1 MNNKYSEMISEIS
14 MQEFISAINF
24 SYDGVWITDG
34 EGETL
39 FVNNSIS
46 RITNLK
52 KKEVEGRNMKDLV
65 EQGVFD
71 KSATLIAIE
80 KKEVVTIIQ
89 KVHTGV
95 TTMVTASPIFGDNGK
110 IKKIITNVRDIT
122 ELNNL
127 KDKIELLE
135 ATQAAYKEELNE
147 LKMELFRSD
156 GVIAASHKMQNLLH
170 TSSRLSR
177 YDSPITISGEKG
189 SGKEMIARLIHE
201 NSGRS
206 QRPFVK
212 VNCTL
217 PAELLI
223 MDILGNNAHGNQGQ
237 SRDNNISLIEAAQG
251 GVLYVE
257 NADQLPKPLQSEII
271 ETIEKL
277 NKKPTLDNMEN
288 ADSIRII
295 SSTSQRTD
303 ADGSTNSKHPLLS
316 YSVFT
321 IEIPPLKERP
331 EDIPLLTKHFLDRL
345 IRQYGKDIRIPSSTI
360 YDFLQR
366 PWEGNVKELK
376 NTIERLYILADDG
389 WLSDNFTHKGDASN
403 SREAAKKMTLKSM
416 LEEHEKS
423 IIEKAFSRY
432 KTSQLVAK
440 ALGIS
445 QASAVRKAQKFSVK
459 LKKRG
464 RPKRG

>member
-1 MNNKYSEMISEIS
+1 MPNKGSKTNTEIS
-14 MQEFISAINF
+14 LQEFISAINF

-34 EGETL
+34 EGKTL
-39 FVNNSIS
+39 FVNNSIP
-46 RITNLK
+46 RITRLEK
-52 KKEVEGRNMKDLV
+52 QLVEGKNMQDLV

-95 TTMVTASPIFGDNGK
+95 ITMVTASPIFGNDGK
-110 IKKIITNVRDIT
+110 IQKVITNVRDIT
-122 ELNNL
+122 ELNKL
-127 KDKIELLE
+127 KDKIEFLE
-135 ATQAAYKEELNE
+135 ATQAAYEKELKE
-147 LKMELFRSD
+147 LKMKLFRSD
-156 GVIAASHKMQNLLH
+156 GIIAASHRMQDVIQ
-170 TSSRLSR
+170 TSTRLSK

-201 NSGRS
+201 NSERS
-206 QRPFVK
+206 QRPFIK
-212 VNCTL
+212 INCTL

-223 MDILGNNAHGNQGQ
+223 MELFGHHTHGEHGQSISNNA
-237 SRDNNISLIEAAQG
+237 SLIEASQG

-271 ETIEKL
+271 ETIERL
-277 NKKPTLDNMEN
+277 NKKPSPNNLGN

-295 SSTSQRTD
+295 SSTAQKTD
-303 ADGSTNSKHPLLS
+303 GDSSINSKHPLLS

-345 IRQYGKDIRIPSSTI
+345 INKYGKELRIPSSTI

-366 PWEGNVKELK
+366 PWKGNVKELK

-389 WLSDNFTHKGDASN
+389 WLSDNLTHKADALKTQRN
-403 SREAAKKMTLKSM
+403 TKNTTLQSM
-416 LEEHEKS
+416 LYEHEKS

-445 QASAVRKAQKFSVK
+445 QASAVRKAQKFSVP

>member
-46 RITNLK
+46 RITKLK

-217 PAELLI
+217 LL
-223 MDILGNNAHGNQGQ
+223 N
-237 SRDNNISLIEAAQG
+237 
-251 GVLYVE
+251 Y
-257 NADQLPKPLQSEII
+257 
-271 ETIEKL
+271 
-277 NKKPTLDNMEN
+277 
-288 ADSIRII
+288 
-295 SSTSQRTD
+295 
-303 ADGSTNSKHPLLS
+303 
-316 YSVFT
+316 
-321 IEIPPLKERP
+321 
-331 EDIPLLTKHFLDRL
+331 
-345 IRQYGKDIRIPSSTI
+345 
-360 YDFLQR
+360 
-366 PWEGNVKELK
+366 
-376 NTIERLYILADDG
+376 
-389 WLSDNFTHKGDASN
+389 
-403 SREAAKKMTLKSM
+403 
-416 LEEHEKS
+416 
-423 IIEKAFSRY
+423 
-432 KTSQLVAK
+432 
-440 ALGIS
+440 
-445 QASAVRKAQKFSVK
+445 
-459 LKKRG
+459 
-464 RPKRG
+464 